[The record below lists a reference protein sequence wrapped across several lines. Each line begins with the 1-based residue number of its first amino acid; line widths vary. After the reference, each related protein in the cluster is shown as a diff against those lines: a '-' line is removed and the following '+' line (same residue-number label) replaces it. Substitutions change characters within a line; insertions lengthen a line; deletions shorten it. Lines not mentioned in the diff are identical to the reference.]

1 MWHHSPS
8 YSVFTVGFAALVA
21 WRGYTKK
28 SLSSSGAVAAWIIGT
43 LHLLAGPQFGLTL
56 IVFFF
61 SSSKLTKLKED
72 VKAKLE
78 DDFKSGGQRT
88 ATQVIV
94 NSLGGSVFAAAAAMQ
109 VGGVT
114 QLQGISPAALIGG
127 FLGHYACCCADTWAS
142 EVGVLSQGQP
152 RLVTTFQVVPKG
164 TNGGVSSLGTLC
176 GAAGSLLMGLTFWLS
191 GLLTL
196 LKGATMPA
204 MPCVI
209 IALFGGTVGNFID
222 SLLGATLQYSG
233 YSRTKHCVV
242 TAPGP
247 GIDRICG
254 QSLLSNSQVNLVA
267 SLVTCVMT
275 SWFAVQIL

>member
-8 YSVFTVGFAALVA
+8 YSVFSVGFAACVA
-21 WRGYTKK
+21 WRGHKKK
-28 SLSSSGAVAAWIIGT
+28 SLSSSGAIAAWLIGT

-61 SSSKLTKLKED
+61 SSSKVLFDRLCVHQRMRLHQLTKLKED

-78 DDFKSGGQRT
+78 DDFRSGGQRT

-114 QLQGISPAALIGG
+114 QLQGTPPAALIGG

-142 EVGVLSQGQP
+142 EVGVLSKGQP

-176 GAAGSLLMGLTFWLS
+176 SLAGSLLMGLTFWLS
-191 GLLTL
+191 
-196 LKGATMPA
+196 
-204 MPCVI
+204 
-209 IALFGGTVGNFID
+209 D
-222 SLLGATLQYSG
+222 
-233 YSRTKHCVV
+233 
-242 TAPGP
+242 
-247 GIDRICG
+247 
-254 QSLLSNSQVNLVA
+254 
-267 SLVTCVMT
+267 LVTSAVMAMLVIVYD
-275 SWFAVQIL
+275 WCKA

>member
-1 MWHHSPS
+1 MWHHSAS
-8 YSVFTVGFAALVA
+8 YSVFSVGFAASVA
-21 WRGYTKK
+21 WRGHKKK

-78 DDFKSGGQRT
+78 DEFRSGGQRT
-88 ATQVIV
+88 AT
-94 NSLGGSVFAAAAAMQ
+94 
-109 VGGVT
+109 
-114 QLQGISPAALIGG
+114 
-127 FLGHYACCCADTWAS
+127 
-142 EVGVLSQGQP
+142 
-152 RLVTTFQVVPKG
+152 QVVPKG
-164 TNGGVSSLGTLC
+164 TNGGVSSLGTFC
-176 GAAGSLLMGLTFWLS
+176 GVAGSILMGLTFWLS
-191 GLLTL
+191 SLLTL

-204 MPCVI
+204 VPCII
-209 IALFGGTVGNFID
+209 IALFGGAVGNFID

-247 GIDRICG
+247 SIDRICG
-254 QSLLSNSQVNLVA
+254 QSLLSNSQMAYINGEDVDPQRRQVVEL
-267 SLVTCVMT
+267 
-275 SWFAVQIL
+275 QPH